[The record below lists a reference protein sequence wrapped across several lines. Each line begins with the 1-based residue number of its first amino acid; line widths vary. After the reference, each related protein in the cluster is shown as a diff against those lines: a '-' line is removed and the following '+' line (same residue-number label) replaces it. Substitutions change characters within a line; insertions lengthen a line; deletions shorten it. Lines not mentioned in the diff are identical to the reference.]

1 MAEVDEA
8 LENLIGMMRMQGAK
22 NNPPSICLGKVISVD
37 PIEIKTGDMP
47 LYRSNLLISDILLG
61 DYSRTA
67 VFDLDGTASS
77 ATESASG
84 GSGYDS
90 FASHSHSI
98 SGFFGYKATG
108 KLTCE
113 SYLKVG
119 DTIVLMPTEDEQIY
133 IALCKVV

>member
-1 MAEVDEA
+1 MIDEA
-8 LENLIGMMRMQGAK
+8 IAGIVGMMREQGSIY
-22 NNPPSICLGKVISVD
+22 NPPSICLGKVISVD
-37 PIEIKTGDMP
+37 PIEIKTGDML

-67 VFDLDGTASS
+67 VFDLDGTASG

-98 SGFFGYKATG
+98 SGTFGYKATG
-108 KLTCE
+108 KLTFE
-113 SYLKVG
+113 SYLKAG